1 MDIFNESLTSVRNKY
16 LNNNS
21 SPSLQ
26 RDSRR
31 QLDLM
36 LVLFSACIVVLDIF
50 VDITLLLFTT

>member
-1 MDIFNESLTSVRNKY
+1 MDIFNESLTSVRNIY

-36 LVLFSACIVVLDIF
+36 LVL
-50 VDITLLLFTT
+50 LFDSWDLFQCMYRRT